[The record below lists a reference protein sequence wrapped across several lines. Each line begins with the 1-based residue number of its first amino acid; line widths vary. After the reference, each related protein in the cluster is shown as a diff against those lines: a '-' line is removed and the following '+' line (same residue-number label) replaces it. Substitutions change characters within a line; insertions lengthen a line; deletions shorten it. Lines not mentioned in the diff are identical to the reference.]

1 MITAFKHDNSTI
13 IGIYENLLDFA
24 YSNFTF
30 EILETKQI
38 KITSKHFNNYE
49 ETEII
54 SKVSYSKEY
63 SNQEAIKDYIINFL
77 KKDIKRYD
85 IRIFKIEE
93 I

>member
-1 MITAFKHDNSTI
+1 MKIALKHDNTTI

-24 YSNFTF
+24 YSDFIF

-38 KITSKHFNNYE
+38 KITNKHFNNYK

-63 SNQEAIKDYIINFL
+63 SNQETIKDYVINFL
-77 KKDIKRYD
+77 KKDIKRYG
-85 IRIFKIEE
+85 IKIFKIEE
-93 I
+93 

>member
-1 MITAFKHDNSTI
+1 MIIALKHNNTTI

-24 YSNFTF
+24 FSNFTF

-38 KITSKHFNNYE
+38 KITSKHFNNYK

-63 SNQEAIKDYIINFL
+63 SNQETIKDYVINFL
-77 KKDIKRYD
+77 KKDIKRYG
-85 IRIFKIEE
+85 IKIFKIEE
-93 I
+93 